1 MADKRRR
8 KSFFEDIFGDDSF
21 EGIEDMINHIIENIG
36 IDELPGHPFVYGF
49 SVTHMPGEEPS
60 IREFGD
66 IPPYQET
73 EQFRHDIHIDERK
86 PLIEVLE
93 TEDSVHVIAEVP
105 GIEKEDI
112 QLDATDSAVDLKA
125 FRDDRKYS
133 EHIELPVKV
142 NPKSAEAT
150 YKNGVLEVIFKRM
163 EPMKK
168 TTINIKG

>member
-8 KSFFEDIFGDDSF
+8 KSFFDDIFGTDSF
-21 EGIEDMINHIIENIG
+21 EDIDDMIEHIIENMG

-49 SVTHMPGEEPS
+49 SVTRRPGEEPS
-60 IREFGD
+60 IREFGN
-66 IPPYQET
+66 IPPHQEIG
-73 EQFRHDIHIDERK
+73 QFRHDIHIDERK
-86 PLIEVLE
+86 PLIDVLE

-112 QLDATDSAVDLKA
+112 QLDATDSAVDLRA
-125 FRDDRKYS
+125 CRDERKYS

-142 NPKSAEAT
+142 NPNSAEAT

-168 TTINIKG
+168 TTINIK

>member
-8 KSFFEDIFGDDSF
+8 KSFFDDIFGADSF
-21 EGIEDMINHIIENIG
+21 EDIEDMINHIIENMD

-49 SVTHMPGEEPS
+49 SVTHRPGEDPS
-60 IREFGD
+60 IREFGN
-66 IPPYQET
+66 IPPYQERG
-73 EQFRHDIHIDERK
+73 QLRHNIHIDERK
-86 PLIEVLE
+86 PLIDVLE
-93 TEDSVHVIAEVP
+93 TEDSVHVIAEMP

-112 QLDATDSAVDLKA
+112 QLDATDSTVDLKA

-133 EHIELPVKV
+133 EQIELPVKV
-142 NPKSAEAT
+142 NPSSAEAT

-168 TTINIKG
+168 TTIKIK